1 MENRWGNS
9 GNSGWLYFFG
19 LQNHCRWPPDVKSW
33 LTGKDPDAGKDWGQE
48 EKGTTEDEMAGW
60 HHRLNGHEFGWT
72 LGVGDGQGG
81 LVCCGPCS
89 RKESDTTEWLNWTEL
104 NWTELQQYLRSLMS
118 FFKILAE
125 KQLMQ
130 FIMQYQWSSCVSY
143 FYNLETISHLTLRLI
158 SCREGHSPLH
168 PQPSLVTLRSN
179 TWNFLLFII
188 LLTAKPPL
196 CPHSMYKSMTS
207 GFCWECWVRPQRPS
221 YAQNM
226 KVGLPRCWGPY
237 LLGASKSRVLPLPDH

>member
-1 MENRWGNS
+1 MDREAWCAAVRA
-9 GNSGWLYFFG
+9 
-19 LQNHCRWPPDVKSW
+19 VAKSRTQ
-33 LTGKDPDAGKDWGQE
+33 L
-48 EKGTTEDEMAGW
+48 
-60 HHRLNGHEFGWT
+60 
-72 LGVGDGQGG
+72 
-81 LVCCGPCS
+81 
-89 RKESDTTEWLNWTEL
+89 SDWTEL